1 MFGQKIIEKL
11 SIENM
16 VSMSSVYYFAGIKTS
31 RDFSIDTAIKLK
43 MEEGH
48 YNLCLA
54 FAQPVIILILMRKAW
69 TTTMT

>member
-1 MFGQKIIEKL
+1 MHLVLFLKPD
-11 SIENM
+11 
-16 VSMSSVYYFAGIKTS
+16 VTCSVYYFAGIKTS